1 MQDLIIISRAGSS
14 QRTYAG
20 GADARAYYILKA
32 LSYYNQNV
40 IYLILCTDCD
50 SVNILHQYRIIE
62 VPIKRLSI
70 HSFNFMSIDN
80 AAVLIKTVKALQFLL
95 KRYRDLYVIVVD
107 PISLHYW
114 MYAKKLLM
122 REGYN
127 VKVLW
132 APGGNELTCPL
143 HTEIC
148 PFSNSY
154 TRTYGHCTSPLTFFS
169 RCIPHIVRSRGL
181 SIYHTVVYPML
192 RREIIKYVDG
202 ILASRSVYIEG
213 CKMLGLTNCKFVGFG
228 IDTEIFSPKEKNE
241 AIRKLFY
248 SYEHIKAR
256 NIWGDFDSLLSNVRD
271 KRIIT
276 LGFIGATK
284 PSWKNSELL
293 IKAFNDIS
301 VNYDNIFLLI
311 VAREANYLIPLISR
325 LPERSRKRIV
335 VFDGVSHIYIPA
347 FYNLIDIFVNPS
359 LLDSLEIN
367 TLEAL
372 VSGNIVLASNRG
384 CINDLKYLGIESY
397 IIFEP
402 NRSSLYT
409 ALIKLLENFDLYRA
423 EMLRHLNDTRQKLSL
438 YSFGRRV
445 MKALNEMFAG
455 SCFRWFGSYRT

>member
-1 MQDLIIISRAGSS
+1 MQDLIIVSRAGSS

-20 GADARAYYILKA
+20 GADARAYYIFKA

-50 SVNILHQYRIIE
+50 SVNILHQYRLIE
-62 VPIKRLSI
+62 IPIKRLRI

-80 AAVLIKTVKALQFLL
+80 AAVLIKTVKVLQFLL
-95 KRYRDLYVIVVD
+95 ERYRDLYVIALD
-107 PISLHYW
+107 PISLYYW
-114 MYAKKLLM
+114 IYAKKLLM

-143 HTEIC
+143 HTEMC

-154 TRTYGHCTSPLTFFS
+154 TRTYGHCISPSSFFS
-169 RCIPHIVRSRGL
+169 RCIPHIVKSREL
-181 SIYHTVVYPML
+181 SIYHIILYPLL

-213 CKMLGLTNCKFVGFG
+213 CKMLGLKNCKLVGFG
-228 IDTEIFSPKEKNE
+228 IDTEVFVPREKNE
-241 AIRKLFY
+241 AIKKL
-248 SYEHIKAR
+248 SDNYEHIIVR
-256 NIWGDFDSLLSNVRD
+256 NIWGDFDSFLSNVRD
-271 KRIIT
+271 KKIIT

-284 PSWKNSELL
+284 PSWKNTELL
-293 IKAFNDIS
+293 VKVFNDIS
-301 VNYDNIFLLI
+301 IRYDDIFLLI
-311 VAREANYLIPLISR
+311 VAREANSLIPLISK
-325 LPERSRKRIV
+325 LPEKSGRRII
-335 VFDGVSHIYIPA
+335 VFDSVPHIYIPA

-409 ALIKLLENFDLYRA
+409 ALIKLLENFDLYRT
-423 EMLRHLNDTRQKLSL
+423 EMLRHLNDIRQKLSL
-438 YSFGRRV
+438 YSFGRRI

-455 SCFRWFGSYRT
+455 S